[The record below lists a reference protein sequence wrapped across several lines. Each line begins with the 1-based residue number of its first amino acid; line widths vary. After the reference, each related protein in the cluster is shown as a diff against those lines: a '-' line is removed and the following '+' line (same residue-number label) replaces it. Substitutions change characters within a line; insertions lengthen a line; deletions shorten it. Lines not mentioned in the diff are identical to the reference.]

1 MCIRYLQADPDS
13 FDLRDLKCKFD
24 VILIEPPLE
33 EYYRESGII
42 ANERFWT
49 WDDVSFCK
57 FLSNSTTCEHWKIFD
72 IELYIF
78 ILFYFLYLKK
88 KIIDHEAGHRG
99 NLIYSLFCI
108 PVVWLRRRP

>member
-1 MCIRYLQADPDS
+1 MTLLDPIVCLIFMYIYIYECLLCIRYLQADPDS

-49 WDDVSFCK
+49 WDDVSYCK
-57 FLSNSTTCEHWKIFD
+57 CLSNSTTCEHWKIID

-78 ILFYFLYLKK
+78 ILFYFLY
-88 KIIDHEAGHRG
+88 
-99 NLIYSLFCI
+99 F
-108 PVVWLRRRP
+108 

>member
-1 MCIRYLQADPDS
+1 MKSISLGDFWIPLHVSFPCVYICLLFVRYLQADPDS

-49 WDDVSFCK
+49 WDDVSYCK
-57 FLSNSTTCEHWKIFD
+57 FLSNSTT
-72 IELYIF
+72 
-78 ILFYFLYLKK
+78 
-88 KIIDHEAGHRG
+88 
-99 NLIYSLFCI
+99 
-108 PVVWLRRRP
+108 